1 MPKQNLLGTSTVN
14 LRTLLANGKR
24 YEVPPYQRDY
34 SRKQEHWEDLWFD
47 IVELEQTGRQ
57 HYMGALVLEEER
69 ADDFRVIDGQQR
81 LATLSVLVVGALHC
95 LNELINSN
103 VEAMDNKKRVELLK
117 TAFLGSEHP
126 VTLKTTPKL
135 TLNQANRRF
144 YEGTLLDL
152 QTPPS
157 LSALPPTERPLWDAM
172 VFFRDKL
179 REKFVIKGDGA
190 GLANFIYETIAT
202 KLLFIQVI
210 VEDEAGAY
218 TVFETLNARG
228 LELTAGDL
236 LKNYLLSVVHPTGDG
251 NLRLAQQ
258 RWQEITE
265 RIPAREIA
273 EFLRHY
279 LNSFRTFVRQE
290 RVYKTIRSD
299 VTKPQDV
306 FRLLDE
312 LNRAAVLNEALEDPT
327 HALWDEIV
335 DAKKPVRH
343 LKLYG
348 VVQYRPLVFA
358 VWRTLNRDE
367 LAKVLRICDVLS
379 FRYNMISQRNT
390 NKLEEVYNDV
400 AVAVHEGK
408 LTTAAEIQASLQVV
422 CVSDDEFKESFA
434 KRSIPTGGR
443 KTRLLRYILCA
454 LEKQEHNVDYDW
466 ENTPA
471 TIEHILPESPSAE
484 WLTDFPNDL
493 HERYVSRLGNY
504 LLLESKLNAK
514 DAGNKPLADKLSIYQ
529 QSQYPTTSGFVATG
543 WTPQHIDG
551 RQMHMAKLATAI
563 WRL

>member
-1 MPKQNLLGTSTVN
+1 MAKQNLLGTSTIN

-24 YEVPPYQRDY
+24 YEVPAYQRDY
-34 SRKQEHWEDLWFD
+34 SWKQEHWEDLWFD
-47 IVELEQTGRQ
+47 VLEIEQTGRQ

-69 ADDFRVIDGQQR
+69 TDDFRVIDGQQR
-81 LATLSVLVVGALHC
+81 LATLSVMVVGALHS
-95 LNELINSN
+95 LNELIAAG
-103 VEAMDNKKRVELLK
+103 VEAADNKKRVDLLR

-126 VTLKTTPKL
+126 VTLKTSAKL

-152 QTPPS
+152 QIPPS
-157 LSALPPTERPLWDAM
+157 VSALPPTERPLWDAM

-179 REKFVIKGDGA
+179 REKFVTKRDGA
-190 GLANFIYETIAT
+190 GLANFVYETIAT

-236 LKNYLLSVVHPTGDG
+236 LKNYLLSVIHPTGDG

-273 EFLRHY
+273 DFLRHY
-279 LNSFRTFVRQE
+279 LNSTRPFVRQE
-290 RVYKTIRSD
+290 RVYKTIRAD
-299 VTKPQDV
+299 VTKPQQI
-306 FRLLDE
+306 FQLLDE
-312 LNRAAVLNEALEDPT
+312 LKRAAILNEALEDPT
-327 HALWDEIV
+327 HALWDEIP

-343 LKLYG
+343 LRLYA
-348 VVQYRPLVFA
+348 VVQYRPLAFA
-358 VWRTLNRDE
+358 VWRTLHRDD
-367 LAKVLRICDVLS
+367 LARVLRVCDVVS

-400 AVAVHEGK
+400 AMAVHKGTLK
-408 LTTAAEIQASLQVV
+408 TSAEIQSALQPVY
-422 CVSDDEFKESFA
+422 VSDDEFKEAFS

-471 TIEHILPESPSAE
+471 TIEHVLPESPTAD
-484 WLTDFPNDL
+484 WLQDFPDDL
-493 HERYVSRLGNY
+493 HDRYVSRLGNY
-504 LLLESKLNAK
+504 LLLESKLNSK
-514 DAGNKPLADKLSIYQ
+514 DAANKPLSEKVLVYQ
-529 QSQYPTTSGFVATG
+529 QSQYPTTAHFSAPD
-543 WTPQHIDG
+543 WTPLSIEG
-551 RQMHMAKLATAI
+551 RQTHMAKLATAV
-563 WRL
+563 WRI

>member
-1 MPKQNLLGTSTVN
+1 MAKQNLLGTSTIN

-34 SRKQEHWEDLWFD
+34 SWKEEHWEDLWFD
-47 IVELEQTGRQ
+47 LLELEGTGRQ
-57 HYMGALVLEEER
+57 HYMGALVLEEEQS
-69 ADDFRVIDGQQR
+69 DDFRVIDGQQR
-81 LATLSVLVVGALHC
+81 LATLSVLVVGALRC
-95 LNELINSN
+95 LNELIAAG
-103 VEAMDNKKRVELLK
+103 VEAVDNKKRVDLLR

-157 LSALPPTERPLWDAM
+157 VASLPPTERPLWDAL
-172 VFFRDKL
+172 VFFENKL
-179 REKFVIKGDGA
+179 REKFVTKRDGA
-190 GLANFIYETIAT
+190 ALAKFVYETIAT

-236 LKNYLLSVVHPTGDG
+236 LKNYLLSVIHPTGDG
-251 NLRLAQQ
+251 NLRLTQQ
-258 RWQEITE
+258 RWLEITE

-279 LNSFRTFVRQE
+279 LNSTRPFVRQE

-299 VTKPQDV
+299 VTKPQQI
-306 FRLLDE
+306 FQLLDE
-312 LNRAAVLNEALEDPT
+312 LKRAALLNEALEDPT
-327 HALWDEIV
+327 HALWDEIP
-335 DAKKPVRH
+335 DAKKSVRH
-343 LKLYG
+343 LRLYG

-358 VWRTLNRDE
+358 VWRKLNRAD
-367 LAKVLRICDVLS
+367 LAPVLRVCDVVS

-390 NKLEEVYNDV
+390 NRLEEVYNDV
-400 AVAVHEGK
+400 AVAVHKGT
-408 LTTAAEIQASLQVV
+408 LATAADVQKALQVV
-422 CVSDDEFKESFA
+422 YVSDDEFKEAFA
-434 KRSIPTGGR
+434 KRTIPTGGR

-471 TIEHILPESPSAE
+471 TIEHVLPESPSAE
-484 WLTDFPNDL
+484 WMQDFPGEL

-504 LLLESKLNAK
+504 LLLESKLNSKEA
-514 DAGNKPLADKLSIYQ
+514 ANKPLTEKLPIYQ
-529 QSQYPTTSGFVATG
+529 QSQYPTTKQFSAPD
-543 WTPQHIDG
+543 WTAQNIEG
-551 RQMHMAKLATAI
+551 RQAHMAKLATAI
-563 WRL
+563 WRI

>member
-1 MPKQNLLGTSTVN
+1 MSKQNLLGTSTIN

-34 SRKQEHWEDLWFD
+34 SWKQEHWEDLWFD
-47 IVELEQTGRQ
+47 VLELEQSGRQ

-95 LNELINSN
+95 LNELI
-103 VEAMDNKKRVELLK
+103 EAGVDAADNRKRVELLK

-157 LSALPPTERPLWDAM
+157 VSALPPTERPLWDAM
-172 VFFRDKL
+172 VFFRDQL
-179 REKFVIKGDGA
+179 REKFVTKGDGA

-251 NLRLAQQ
+251 SLRLAQQ

-279 LNSFRTFVRQE
+279 LNSKRPFVRQE
-290 RVYKTIRSD
+290 RVYKTIRAD

-312 LNRAAVLNEALEDPT
+312 LNRAALLNEALEDPT
-327 HALWDEIV
+327 HSLWDEIA

-348 VVQYRPLVFA
+348 VVQYRPLAFA
-358 VWRTLNRDE
+358 VWRGLHRDDV
-367 LAKVLRICDVLS
+367 ARVLRMCDVIS

-400 AVAVHEGK
+400 AVAVHKGTLK
-408 LTTAAEIQASLQVV
+408 TAVEIQSALQAVY
-422 CVSDDEFKESFA
+422 VSDDEFKEAFA
-434 KRSIPTGGR
+434 KRSLPTGGR
-443 KTRLLRYILCA
+443 KTRLLRYMLCA
-454 LEKQEHNVDYDW
+454 LEKQEYNVDYDW

-471 TIEHILPESPSAE
+471 TIEHVLPESPTAE
-484 WLTDFPNDL
+484 WLQDFPNDL

-504 LLLESKLNAK
+504 LLLESKLNSK
-514 DAGNKPLADKLSIYQ
+514 DATNKPLPEKLPVYH
-529 QSQYPTTSGFVATG
+529 QSQYPTTKQLSIAD
-543 WTPQHIDG
+543 WTPQTIDG
-551 RQMHMAKLATAI
+551 RQAHMAKLATAI
-563 WRL
+563 WRI